1 MQDRVTED
9 KKNRHLIDDLLDWE
23 FGNAACYCALIALL
37 LIAISGILVRG
48 DLLRAQWGFVAFA
61 IALLPV
67 IAEYLTPV
75 IFPWPMKFCITAS
88 LILHIAGGIFEF
100 YFTCYPIYDKIG
112 HLVASIAISLVIF
125 VMILIITGITG
136 LRPGRFAVVFC
147 IFIPV
152 MLCGIAWE
160 YAELNIDSVAG
171 STYFVGI
178 SDSLLDILFN
188 VIGAGYV
195 VVNVHEMLKYDSL
208 NTLYRRFI
216 HWKK

>member
-1 MQDRVTED
+1 MQDRLTGNEQD
-9 KKNRHLIDDLLDWE
+9 RHLIDDLLAWE
-23 FGNAACYCALIALL
+23 FGNAACYFALIALL
-37 LIAISGILVRG
+37 LIAISGLLLRG

-100 YFTCYPIYDKIG
+100 YFTWYPIYDKIG
-112 HLVASIAISLVIF
+112 HLVASTALSLVIF
-125 VMILIITGITG
+125 VMILVVSGITG

-152 MLCGIAWE
+152 MLFGIAWE

-178 SDSLLDILFN
+178 GDSLLDMLFN
-188 VIGAGYV
+188 GIGSGYV
-195 VVNVHEMLKYDSL
+195 VVNVHEMLKYDSPD
-208 NTLYRRFI
+208 NLYRRFI
-216 HWKK
+216 HWKN

>member
-1 MQDRVTED
+1 MQDGITGDEQD
-9 KKNRHLIDDLLDWE
+9 RHLMDDLLAWE
-23 FGNAACYCALIALL
+23 FGNAACYFALIALL
-37 LIAISGILVRG
+37 LIAIIGLLVRG

-75 IFPWPMKFCITAS
+75 IFPWPMKFCITLS

-100 YFTCYPIYDKIG
+100 YFSLYPLYDKIG
-112 HLVASIAISLVIF
+112 HLVASIAISFLIF
-125 VMILIITGITG
+125 VMILVITGITG
-136 LRPGRFAVVFC
+136 LRPGRYTVVAC

-152 MLCGIAWE
+152 ILCGTAWE
-160 YAELNIDSVAG
+160 YAELNIDVVAG

-178 SDSLLDILFN
+178 NDSLLDMVFN
-188 VIGAGYV
+188 VIGSGYV
-195 VVNVHEMLKYDSL
+195 VANVHQMLKYDSL
-208 NTLYRRFI
+208 DDLYRRFI

>member
-88 LILHIAGGIFEF
+88 LILHSAGGIFEF

-208 NTLYRRFI
+208 NNLYRRFI

>member
-1 MQDRVTED
+1 MNTSVTGD
-9 KKNRHLIDDLLDWE
+9 KKNRHGIDDLLTWQ
-23 FGNAACYCALIALL
+23 FGNAACYSALIVLL
-37 LIAISGILVRG
+37 LIALSGLLIRG

-67 IAEYLTPV
+67 VAEYLTPV

-112 HLVASIAISLVIF
+112 HLVASIAISLVFF
-125 VMILIITGITG
+125 VMILIVTGITG

-147 IFIPV
+147 IFVPV

-178 SDSLLDILFN
+178 SDSLFDMLFN

-195 VVNVHEMLKYDSL
+195 VINVHEILKYDSPED
-208 NTLYRRFI
+208 LYRRFI
-216 HWKK
+216 HRKN

>member
-208 NTLYRRFI
+208 NNLYRRFI

>member
-1 MQDRVTED
+1 MQDRITGDEQG
-9 KKNRHLIDDLLDWE
+9 RHLMDDLLAWE
-23 FGNAACYCALIALL
+23 FGNAACYSALIALL
-37 LIAISGILVRG
+37 LIAIIGLLVRG

-61 IALLPV
+61 IALLPA

-125 VMILIITGITG
+125 VMILIVTGITN
-136 LRPGRFAVVFC
+136 LRPGRFTIVFC

-178 SDSLLDILFN
+178 SDSLLDMLFN
-188 VIGAGYV
+188 VIGSGYV
-195 VVNVHEMLKYDSL
+195 VVNVHEMLKYDSPI
-208 NTLYRRFI
+208 TLYRRFI
-216 HWKK
+216 HWKN